1 MKTILII
8 NSTEKQCGVHQYGLR
23 VGNILTQSK
32 NNNFVY
38 LELDSVESLKSSV
51 KEHNPSFIIYNRCGV
66 IQWVTPD
73 LVEQFR
79 KKGIF
84 QFNLIHNAYN
94 YEQFFDGYL
103 HQHPYWECD
112 GEKDFAIPRPLP
124 FYLKKEYRNECDTIR
139 IGSFGFGLINKYYD
153 QICRIVNEQFTTEK
167 VELRLHLTHGTYA
180 GSNQQPERIIDACRK
195 NITNSNIELKITT
208 DFISDEELLYFL
220 ADNDLNMFLYQDYS
234 DYNGISSVIDYALA
248 VEKPIAINKSSMYSH
263 IINATPSICVENN
276 HLKDI
281 ISNGFLPL
289 KERKDSWS
297 HKNFIDTI
305 ETILEKIE
313 VRKK

>member
-1 MKTILII
+1 MSTILII
-8 NSTEKQCGVHQYGLR
+8 NSVEKQCGVHQYGLR

-38 LELDSVESLKSSV
+38 LELDSVESLKLSV
-51 KEHNPSFIIYNRCGV
+51 EEYNPAFIIYNRCGV

-124 FYLKKEYRNECDTIR
+124 FYSKKEEQKESDTIR
-139 IGSFGFGLINKYYD
+139 IGSFGFGLVNKYYD
-153 QICRIVNEQFTTEK
+153 QVCRMVNEQFTNEK

-180 GSNQQPERIIDACRK
+180 GSNQQPEKIFDACRK
-195 NITNSNIELKITT
+195 SITNSNIELKITT
-208 DFISDEELLYFL
+208 DFISDEELLDFL
-220 ADNDLNMFLYQDYS
+220 AGNDLNVFFYQNYH

-263 IINATPSICVENN
+263 ITNTNPSICVEDNYF
-276 HLKDI
+276 KEI

-297 HKNFIDTI
+297 NKNFIDTI